1 VPTPLTMSSEL
12 APANQPENRTRR
24 RLGLRTWEQAP
35 SGRVTHPF
43 EPAVLVATL
52 AMIPVLVIQ
61 HDSNSQWWLMFAQ
74 VANWVIWIV
83 FVAEL
88 AFILTVAPRKKAALR
103 AHWLDC
109 AIVVVSLPAYGRL
122 LSSIR
127 MVRLVR
133 LMRLLRAGVIIG
145 RSLQAERRLT
155 SKNLFRLAALGT
167 VFLTI
172 LAGAVEA
179 EIDTGDFKTFW
190 DGVWWAVATVTT
202 VGYGDI
208 YPKTVGGRAVAMIVM
223 LVGIGFIAVL
233 TATISSYFVKS
244 DRSDEHTALVEALA
258 RIEADLAELKTRLG

>member
-1 VPTPLTMSSEL
+1 
-12 APANQPENRTRR
+12 
-24 RLGLRTWEQAP
+24 
-35 SGRVTHPF
+35 
-43 EPAVLVATL
+43 
-52 AMIPVLVIQ
+52 
-61 HDSNSQWWLMFAQ
+61 
-74 VANWVIWIV
+74 
-83 FVAEL
+83 
-88 AFILTVAPRKKAALR
+88 
-103 AHWLDC
+103 
-109 AIVVVSLPAYGRL
+109 
-122 LSSIR
+122 
-127 MVRLVR
+127 
-133 LMRLLRAGVIIG
+133 
-145 RSLQAERRLT
+145 
-155 SKNLFRLAALGT
+155 